1 MRTKI
6 TLACTECKQRNYN
19 TTKEKKTH
27 PDRMEIKKYCRFCRT
42 HTLHKE
48 TKQTIGF
55 VRRDTMADSA
65 KTEAKKDSFW
75 KSVKTEFKKIAWPD
89 QKETVKQSVAVL
101 CVSVVVGLIITFLDT
116 LIQFGINFLTSIGV

>member
-1 MRTKI
+1 
-6 TLACTECKQRNYN
+6 
-19 TTKEKKTH
+19 
-27 PDRMEIKKYCRFCRT
+27 
-42 HTLHKE
+42 
-48 TKQTIGF
+48 
-55 VRRDTMADSA
+55 MADSA

-116 LIQFGINFLTSIGV
+116 LIQFGILYMPMLSLYA